1 MQYQALSHEVS
12 AYIYIYIYID
22 CSRINQKVPEGPNPM
37 HNSIIAWTD
46 SLQNNQARINHDV
59 PGGPNPINNSI
70 SAWATPIQDP
80 RERIN
85 CR

>member
-1 MQYQALSHEVS
+1 
-12 AYIYIYIYID
+12 
-22 CSRINQKVPEGPNPM
+22 M

-59 PGGPNPINNSI
+59 LGGPNPINNPI

-85 CR
+85 RK